1 MERLALDLPGAVKN
15 MVVCTKCLEYVINTE
30 FSKIFPTLSLSYKR
44 LPLVEIS
51 PKSSH
56 IWGRKGPE
64 TPKRSCF
71 IDAALPRKHLKI
83 NNFGITCFTDETY
96 HNYVSP

>member
-1 MERLALDLPGAVKN
+1 MERLALDLLGAVKN
-15 MVVCTKCLEYVINTE
+15 MVVCTKCLEFVINTE
-30 FSKIFPTLSLSYKR
+30 FSKIFPTPSLSYER

-64 TPKRSCF
+64 TPEKELFHRRCIATKTF
-71 IDAALPRKHLKI
+71 E
-83 NNFGITCFTDETY
+83 N
-96 HNYVSP
+96 